1 MAFSIEKR
9 VSLLRSQEQEN
20 RARQQAQKQ
29 GLYYADIKKVLIDPL
44 DLGLLPED
52 KARRA
57 KTGVIARIGK
67 HLKLATVEPEKAKK
81 IVEYFQSKGYV
92 TSLFLISS
100 QSFEKLLASYKEI
113 PEKEQTDEISLNR
126 EEVKRLEKVR
136 SLNELKKEIKQSST
150 TKLLNL
156 LLGGGLDMRSSD
168 IHLEPESHQATRIRF
183 RIDGLLEDIAK
194 IEQQTYQELLSRI
207 KLLSKLKLNIKNTPQ
222 NGRFS
227 IKAEEDSVD
236 IRVSILPGPYGE
248 TVVLRLLNQK
258 MAALDLEELGLNNE
272 NLARV
277 KKELEKTTG
286 LILITGPTGSGK
298 TTTLYAC
305 LAEIHWPGI
314 KIITIEDPIEYRLGG
329 VVQTQI
335 DERGGYTFS
344 IGLKNALRQDPDV
357 ILVGEIRD
365 SEGGSAAMNAA
376 LTGHLVFSTLHTND
390 SFGAIPRLIE
400 MGVNPASIAPA
411 INLIIAQRLVRRIC
425 RDCQGKGC
433 GTCRQT
439 GYKGRIGIFELL
451 PVDDDIEELILTQMR
466 PGIGQIKKY
475 ALKKGTRTMLED
487 GREKIRLGIT
497 TKEELSRVSCQ

>member
-20 RARQQAQKQ
+20 RTRQQAQKQ
-29 GLYYADIKKVLIDPL
+29 GLYYVDLKKILIDL
-44 DLGLLPED
+44 DDLGLLPED
-52 KARRA
+52 RAKRA
-57 KTGVIARIGK
+57 KTGIIARIGK
-67 HLKLATVEPEKAKK
+67 HLKLATTEPEKAKK
-81 IVEYFQSKGYV
+81 IVEYFESKGYV

-100 QSFEKLLASYKEI
+100 QSFEKMLASYKEI
-113 PEKEQTDEISLNR
+113 PEKEQTDEISLNK
-126 EEVKRLEKVR
+126 EEVERLEKVH
-136 SLNELKKEIKQSST
+136 SLGELEKEIKQSST

-156 LLGGGLDMRSSD
+156 LLGGGLNMRSSD
-168 IHLEPESHQATRIRF
+168 IHLEPENQQATRIRF
-183 RIDGLLEDIAK
+183 RIDGLLEDIAE
-194 IEQQTYQELLSRI
+194 IEKQAYQEILSRI

-227 IKAEEDSVD
+227 IKAQEDSVD

-248 TVVLRLLNQK
+248 TVVMRLLNPK
-258 MAALDLEELGLNNE
+258 LAALDMKELGLNNE
-272 NLARV
+272 NLIKI
-277 KKELEKTTG
+277 KKELEKTNG

-305 LAEIHWPGI
+305 LAEIHRPGI
-314 KIITIEDPIEYRLGG
+314 KIITLEDPIEYRLGG
-329 VVQTQI
+329 IVQTQI
-335 DERGGYTFS
+335 DERNGYTFS

-365 SEGGSAAMNAA
+365 NEGGSAAMNAA

-400 MGVNPASIAPA
+400 MGINPASIAPA
-411 INLIIAQRLVRRIC
+411 INLIIAQRLVRRVCQNC
-425 RDCQGKGC
+425 REKGC
-433 GTCRQT
+433 GACHQT

-451 PVDDDIEELILTQMR
+451 PVDDDIEELILTQTR

-487 GREKIRLGIT
+487 GMEKVRLGIT
-497 TKEELSRVSCQ
+497 TEEELSRVS